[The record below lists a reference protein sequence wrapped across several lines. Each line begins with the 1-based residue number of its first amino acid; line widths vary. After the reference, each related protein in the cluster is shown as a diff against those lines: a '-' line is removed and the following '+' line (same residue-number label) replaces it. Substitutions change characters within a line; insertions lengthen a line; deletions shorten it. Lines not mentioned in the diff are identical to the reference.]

1 MSADQ
6 AVHVVDHDPAWLAR
20 FADQR
25 DRISA
30 VLDPWLAD
38 AVEHIGSTSVA
49 GMPAKPVVDILAP
62 VRSLDE
68 ARAAVP
74 ALAADGWLYWPD
86 DPCRHYRLWF
96 LRPRPEAR
104 THHLHVIEHGHPQ
117 ARALLA
123 FRDAL
128 RADQTLREDYADL
141 KRRLAVEYRDNR
153 NAYTNAKGNFVE
165 QVLRGAG
172 IQPLPRDLLPE

>member
-6 AVHVVDHDPAWLAR
+6 PVHIIAYDPAWLAQ

-25 DRISA
+25 DRISTLLA
-30 VLDPWLAD
+30 PWLAV

-49 GMPAKPVVDILAP
+49 GMPAKPVVDVLAP

-74 ALAADGWLYWPD
+74 ALEADGWLFWPD
-86 DPCRHYRLWF
+86 DPCRYYRLWF
-96 LRPRPEAR
+96 LHPRPDAR
-104 THHLHVIEHGHPQ
+104 THHLHVVEHGHPH
-117 ARALLA
+117 ATALLA

-128 RADQTLREDYADL
+128 RADPSLRDDYADL
-141 KRRLAVEYRDNR
+141 KRRLAGEHRDNR
-153 NAYTNAKGNFVE
+153 NAYTNAKSDFVE
-165 QVLRGAG
+165 QVLRSAG

>member
-6 AVHVVDHDPAWLAR
+6 PVHVVPYDPAWPAQ

-25 DRISA
+25 DRTST
-30 VLDPWLAD
+30 LLTPWLAA
-38 AVEHIGSTSVA
+38 AVEHIGSTAVA
-49 GMPAKPVVDILAP
+49 GMPAKPVVDVLAL

-74 ALAADGWLYWPD
+74 ALEADGWLFWPD

-96 LRPRPEAR
+96 LRPRPDAR
-104 THHLHVIEHGHPQ
+104 THHLQVVEHGHPH

-128 RADQTLREDYADL
+128 RADPGLRKDYADL
-141 KRRLAVEYRDNR
+141 KKHLSGEHRGNR
-153 NAYTNAKGNFVE
+153 NAYTNAKSDFVE
-165 QVLRGAG
+165 QVLHSAG